1 MTATATVTSPPALA
15 PQLWKADEQNFASTL
30 LEIRYPPKQLWT
42 IGDRSVIEV
51 PCVAIV
57 GTRRMT
63 AYGERTTRRLAAAFA
78 NAGACVVSGM
88 AQGVDATAHR
98 AAIEAGGKTAA
109 VLGTGV
115 DVPYPAGHRRL
126 HAEIARA
133 GCLISEMEPGR
144 GASPGCF
151 PRRNRLIAGLASV
164 TIVVEAPDKSGALLT
179 AAEADQA
186 HRIVAAVPGPID
198 SPQSGGTNRLLRD
211 GAQVIAS
218 VNDALTLMGLTPE
231 PEQTPTLR
239 PTEQKIW
246 DALKELEGA
255 PVELISARCGIELR
269 ETLAAITALEIA
281 GLVAYDLSG
290 AIRRR

>member
-1 MTATATVTSPPALA
+1 ML
-15 PQLWKADEQNFASTL
+15 
-30 LEIRYPPKQLWT
+30 
-42 IGDRSVIEV
+42 EV

-63 AYGERTTRRLAAAFA
+63 AYGERVTRRLASAFA
-78 NAGACVVSGM
+78 RAGACVVSGM

-98 AAIEAGGKTAA
+98 AAIEAGGRTVA

-115 DVPYPAGHRRL
+115 DVPYPAGHHRL

-133 GCLISEMEPGR
+133 GCLISEMEPGKR
-144 GASPGCF
+144 ATPGCF

-211 GAQVIAS
+211 GVQVIAS
-218 VNDALTLMGLTPE
+218 VNDALTLVGLTPE
-231 PEQTPTLR
+231 QEETPTLR

-246 DALKELEGA
+246 EALKELEA
-255 PVELISARCGIELR
+255 ASVELISARCGIDLR
-269 ETLAAITALEIA
+269 ETLVAITALEMA

-290 AIRRR
+290 SIRRR